1 MAHAK
6 INVARMYDWIDRNL
20 NQGIALPADAQ
31 IMERFGF
38 DSPESAR
45 TLLAEL
51 ADAGRITIKGYGETR
66 IITLGRTK
74 ATLTPAPRPVPT
86 AKRADPV
93 IDAGIA
99 KIAAIVARGG
109 NAGSARAAQAADA
122 LKAARTKPAPPAR
135 LSKASP
141 TLPVAAANSK
151 EPAPMPAKTV
161 QLPASAVSAI
171 NAVERL
177 AAENSIT
184 IGGAAVLL
192 IEQALAADLANAPGL
207 ALADVSVSDLLAEL
221 GHRLEEAEA
230 VPDRTNEIAALTAR
244 AEAAEVALA
253 RIKAALAS

>member
-6 INVARMYDWIDRNL
+6 INVARMYDWIEHNL

-66 IITLGRTK
+66 TITLGRTK

-86 AKRADPV
+86 AKKADPV
-93 IDAGIA
+93 IDAGVA

-122 LKAARTKPAPPAR
+122 LKAVRTKPALTKAPAVN
-135 LSKASP
+135 STPKASVA
-141 TLPVAAANSK
+141 TLPTK
-151 EPAPMPAKTV
+151 
-161 QLPASAVSAI
+161 
-171 NAVERL
+171 
-177 AAENSIT
+177 
-184 IGGAAVLL
+184 
-192 IEQALAADLANAPGL
+192 
-207 ALADVSVSDLLAEL
+207 
-221 GHRLEEAEA
+221 EA
-230 VPDRTNEIAALTAR
+230 VPLKKPVPSTPPIETATSPTSDSAPTLDGLFQMIRQHVQRAGHHQSSELAAAVARTVAAEAR
-244 AEAAEVALA
+244 ADAAEGALA